1 MKAAIFEKYGPPEVL
16 QVKDITMPVP
26 GDNEILVKVINCAV
40 TAADCRIRGSNFP
53 KGFTLLARLAFGVFK
68 PRNKILGSC
77 FSGLVTDV
85 GSAVTKFK
93 VGDVVFGMTGM
104 KFGAY
109 AEYIVIDENKTVLK
123 KPVHLS
129 FEDAAALSFGGTTA
143 LFFLRDKVKIQKGHK
158 ILINGASGAVGTN
171 AVQIAKY
178 YGAVVTGV
186 CSTTNVDFV
195 KTLGADNIIDYTKQD
210 LLSVDDKYDVILDT
224 VGNISI
230 DNGLK
235 LLTEKGVFVVVVGA
249 LSDLLSLNKKVVKGT
264 ASEKVEDLNFLADLV
279 EQNKLRV
286 VIDKVYSFENI
297 VEAHRYAST
306 GHKRG
311 NVILQIGSL
320 NN

>member
-158 ILINGASGAVGTN
+158 VLINGASGAVGTN

-178 YGAVVTGV
+178 YGAEVTGV

-195 KTLGADNIIDYTKQD
+195 KTLGADNIINYTNQD

>member
-158 ILINGASGAVGTN
+158 VLINGASGAVGTN

-178 YGAVVTGV
+178 YGAEVTGV

-230 DNGLK
+230 DNGLR
-235 LLTEKGVFVVVVGA
+235 LLSQNGVFVVVVGA